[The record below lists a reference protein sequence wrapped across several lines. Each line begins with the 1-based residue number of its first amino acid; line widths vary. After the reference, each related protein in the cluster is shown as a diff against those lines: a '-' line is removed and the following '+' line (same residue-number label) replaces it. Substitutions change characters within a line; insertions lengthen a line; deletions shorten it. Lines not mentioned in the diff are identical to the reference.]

1 MFTCGILYNIK
12 LDHEG
17 EKKLEYKSTIKSRPY
32 LYKETKKAANLIN
45 KELEIKELKNES
57 LVNNIFQV
65 ETETRMKELAS
76 IIGTRLKQL
85 DSYLIQKIESSNI
98 ETSKL
103 IVLYAILKNDRL
115 FFEFMNEVYKEKI
128 ILKDL
133 FIRDKDFGVFF
144 QNKREQSDKVDSWSE
159 YTFKKLKQ
167 VYIRI
172 LFESGLIANQ
182 KGDREIVL
190 PIIDSEVKD
199 YIYKLGDKV
208 YINAILGINE

>member
-1 MFTCGILYNIK
+1 MWYTYNIK

-32 LYKETKKAANLIN
+32 LYKETKKAASLIN
-45 KELEIKELKNES
+45 RGLQIKDLKNES
-57 LVNNIFQV
+57 LENNIFQV
-65 ETETRMKELAS
+65 ETEARMKEIAS
-76 IIGTRLKQL
+76 IITIRLKEL
-85 DSYLIQKIESSNI
+85 DSYLIEKIESSNV
-98 ETSKL
+98 ETSKI

-128 ILKDL
+128 LLKDL

-144 QNKREQSDKVDSWSE
+144 QNKREQSDKVNSWSE

-172 LFESGLIANQ
+172 LYESGLIGNQ
-182 KGDREIVL
+182 KGDRQIKV
-190 PIIDSEVKD
+190 PIIDNEIKD
-199 YIYKLGDKV
+199 YIYKIGDKV
-208 YINAILGINE
+208 YINAILGISD

>member
-1 MFTCGILYNIK
+1 M
-12 LDHEG
+12 
-17 EKKLEYKSTIKSRPY
+17 EYKSTIKSRPY
-32 LYKETKKAANLIN
+32 LYKETKRAASLVN
-45 KELEIKELKNES
+45 KGLEIKELRKES
-57 LVNNIFQV
+57 LENNIFQV

-76 IIGTRLKQL
+76 IISTRLKEL
-85 DSYLIQKIESSNI
+85 DSYLIQKIEISNI
-98 ETSKL
+98 ETSKI
-103 IVLYAILKNDRL
+103 IVLYAILKSDRL
-115 FFEFMNEVYKEKI
+115 FFEFMNEVYKER
-128 ILKDL
+128 ILLKNL

-182 KGDREIVL
+182 KGDRQIVI

>member
-1 MFTCGILYNIK
+1 M
-12 LDHEG
+12 
-17 EKKLEYKSTIKSRPY
+17 EYKSTIKSRPY
-32 LYKETKKAANLIN
+32 LYKETKKAA
-45 KELEIKELKNES
+45 S
-57 LVNNIFQV
+57 LVNRGVEISSLKSESIEHNIFQV

-76 IIGTRLKQL
+76 IIGTRLKEL

-98 ETSKL
+98 ETSKI
-103 IVLYAILKNDRL
+103 IVMYAILKNDRL

-128 ILKDL
+128 VLKDL

-144 QNKREQSDKVDSWSE
+144 QNKREQSDKVNSWSE

-182 KGDREIVL
+182 KGDREIVI
-190 PIIDSEVKD
+190 PIIDGEVKD